1 MGMVKVQSSKFKVQ
15 KRKGLAAVEFALVA
29 LPLLLLAIG
38 LIDYGWIFL
47 KAQQITQ
54 AARAGARAAALPD
67 CTDAKVTAAIQ
78 AVMTEAG
85 IKTYSANYT
94 PSNKC
99 GDGSVKPGTAIKV
112 VLTVHTDQLALI
124 NTNLVPM
131 PAELTAAAS
140 MAKEGT

>member
-1 MGMVKVQSSKFKVQ
+1 MGMVKVQSSKFKIQ

-29 LPLLLLAIG
+29 LPLLLLTIG
-38 LIDYGWIFL
+38 LVDYGFIFL
-47 KAQQITQ
+47 KAQQLTQ
-54 AARAGARAAALPD
+54 AARAGARVAAVVDSTNAKVNALID
-67 CTDAKVTAAIQ
+67 ALLTDAGIAPNKVSRVI
-78 AVMTEAG
+78 
-85 IKTYSANYT
+85 T
-94 PSNKC
+94 PS
-99 GDGSVKPGTAIKV
+99 DVSVVKPGIAIKV